1 MIFKYSVLIF
11 FSILL
16 FLASSCNNYIIEA
29 NSVQKIYI
37 EDYKGGSIYNISD
50 NKDIEKILNRIND
63 SRQEFNIF
71 YANVKIIITCN
82 DKEEKVINVNGH
94 CLRID
99 GVPYVNDVDLEEF
112 LREQM
117 VNLRKSKDFPNW

>member
-1 MIFKYSVLIF
+1 
-11 FSILL
+11 
-16 FLASSCNNYIIEA
+16 
-29 NSVQKIYI
+29 
-37 EDYKGGSIYNISD
+37 YNISD